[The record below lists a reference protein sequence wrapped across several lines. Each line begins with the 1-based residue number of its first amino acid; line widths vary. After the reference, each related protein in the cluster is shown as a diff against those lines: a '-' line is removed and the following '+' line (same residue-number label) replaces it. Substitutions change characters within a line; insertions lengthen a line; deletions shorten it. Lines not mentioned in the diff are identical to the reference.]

1 MFCQCSLGNFIPF
14 REYYYPKGC
23 KYLTLFQ
30 AFCYWKLSKDLEVKH
45 RCFSTPSNLYQ
56 KYNRMEKCYLK
67 LLFLQKVSKIWN
79 KYRTIHTND
88 FKETVPVL
96 FSFRAWWN
104 EDTKSSLKCNTARSQ
119 LNYKS
124 IQIEKLFL
132 TDVSKSWHSINLPLH
147 IWEWTKFSTKA
158 PPVLVGWD
166 PKICYA
172 LSNFNNAASS
182 LPNSIPL
189 QLPLLIT
196 HNSVWRHFNYFKTA
210 QIDEAFL
217 RQKCYALWQKNLNPL
232 SLILFL
238 LHAS

>member
-1 MFCQCSLGNFIPF
+1 MII
-14 REYYYPKGC
+14 
-23 KYLTLFQ
+23 
-30 AFCYWKLSKDLEVKH
+30 
-45 RCFSTPSNLYQ
+45 
-56 KYNRMEKCYLK
+56 K
-67 LLFLQKVSKIWN
+67 LLFLAKS
-79 KYRTIHTND
+79 
-88 FKETVPVL
+88 FKELKQISYYPHKWFQRNCTCFVFLSCIVVRL
-96 FSFRAWWN
+96 RN
-104 EDTKSSLKCNTARSQ
+104 EGTKSSLQCNTARSQ

-158 PPVLVGWD
+158 PPVPVGWD

-238 LHAS
+238 PHAS

>member
-1 MFCQCSLGNFIPF
+1 MVRL
-14 REYYYPKGC
+14 R
-23 KYLTLFQ
+23 
-30 AFCYWKLSKDLEVKH
+30 
-45 RCFSTPSNLYQ
+45 
-56 KYNRMEKCYLK
+56 
-67 LLFLQKVSKIWN
+67 
-79 KYRTIHTND
+79 
-88 FKETVPVL
+88 
-96 FSFRAWWN
+96 N

-158 PPVLVGWD
+158 PPVPVGWD

-210 QIDEAFL
+210 QIDEAFYVRSAML
-217 RQKCYALWQKNLNPL
+217 CDKKASIHCH
-232 SLILFL
+232 LFYFWPTP
-238 LHAS
+238 HKDKTFFAPSR

>member
-1 MFCQCSLGNFIPF
+1 MRIQNQAWSATKRNLSL
-14 REYYYPKGC
+14 
-23 KYLTLFQ
+23 TTH
-30 AFCYWKLSKDLEVKH
+30 LSRL
-45 RCFSTPSNLYQ
+45 R
-56 KYNRMEKCYLK
+56 
-67 LLFLQKVSKIWN
+67 
-79 KYRTIHTND
+79 
-88 FKETVPVL
+88 
-96 FSFRAWWN
+96 
-104 EDTKSSLKCNTARSQ
+104 
-119 LNYKS
+119 NY
-124 IQIEKLFL
+124 L

-210 QIDEAFL
+210 QIDEAWL
-217 RQKCYALWQKNLNPL
+217 RQKCYALWQKKPQSIVTYLIFAPRLIRTRHFLPLVNNQCHIVKIQYPNKKPSFGYFALSTNLPR
-232 SLILFL
+232 IVIY
-238 LHAS
+238 